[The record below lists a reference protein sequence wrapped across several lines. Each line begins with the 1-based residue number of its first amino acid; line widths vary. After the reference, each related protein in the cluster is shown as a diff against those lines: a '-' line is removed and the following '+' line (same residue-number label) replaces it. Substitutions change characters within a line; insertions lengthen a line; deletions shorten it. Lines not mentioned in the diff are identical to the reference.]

1 MLRRT
6 FGVLLIEHQYSAYW
20 IDTDIIWS
28 ISPAHAILT
37 YARPDRLT
45 WAVSEEA
52 VRPYTWKALLQF
64 AKTRICGLRLK
75 KIETKQFIHY
85 VTLASIMSHQLEL
98 GDYKV
103 KMQILFSLHMVNSTH
118 NMVYGA
124 FSSTATEEL
133 LLCTYDSNI
142 CNRCLKRYVKYTRIL
157 QQVFFN
163 CT

>member
-1 MLRRT
+1 MDL
-6 FGVLLIEHQYSAYW
+6 G
-20 IDTDIIWS
+20 
-28 ISPAHAILT
+28 
-37 YARPDRLT
+37 
-45 WAVSEEA
+45 
-52 VRPYTWKALLQF
+52 
-64 AKTRICGLRLK
+64 LK

-103 KMQILFSLHMVNSTH
+103 KMQILFSLRMVNSTH

-142 CNRCLKRYVKYTRIL
+142 CNRCLKRYVNIREFFSKYFLTVFSYFKIL
-157 QQVFFN
+157 FKFN
-163 CT
+163 KQKSSMRVQKFSGALPIEDWPMPSLKLTNFLT

>member
-6 FGVLLIEHQYSAYW
+6 FGVLLIEHQCSAYW

-28 ISPAHAILT
+28 IGPAHAILT
-37 YARPDRLT
+37 YARPERLT

-52 VRPYTWKALLQF
+52 VRPYTRKALLQF

-75 KIETKQFIHY
+75 KDRNKTVYLLRHTHFNY
-85 VTLASIMSHQLEL
+85 VTLARIGWL
-98 GDYKV
+98 

-124 FSSTATEEL
+124 FSSKAIKEL

-142 CNRCLKRYVKYTRIL
+142 CNRCLKRHEKYARIL

-163 CT
+163 CI

>member
-1 MLRRT
+1 MFLLLNINA
-6 FGVLLIEHQYSAYW
+6 LLIGL
-20 IDTDIIWS
+20 IL
-28 ISPAHAILT
+28 ISYDP
-37 YARPDRLT
+37 
-45 WAVSEEA
+45 S
-52 VRPYTWKALLQF
+52 ALLTQSWRMRGRKGWREPF
-64 AKTRICGLRLK
+64 RKKPSGLTLERLCCNLLKQVFVDLGLK

-103 KMQILFSLHMVNSTH
+103 KMQILFSLRMVNSTH

-142 CNRCLKRYVKYTRIL
+142 CNRCLKRYVNIREFFSKY
-157 QQVFFN
+157 FFN
-163 CT
+163 CI